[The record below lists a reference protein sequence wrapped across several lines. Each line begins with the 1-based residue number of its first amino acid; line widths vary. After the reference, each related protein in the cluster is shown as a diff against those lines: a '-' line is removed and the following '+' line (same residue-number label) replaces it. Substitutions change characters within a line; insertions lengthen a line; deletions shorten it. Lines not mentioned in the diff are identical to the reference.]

1 MGITELIDKYGEAGV
16 FFGFVVTWIYFYFT
30 NKSIK
35 EIKDLFV
42 RHEQQCNERHK
53 QFIGYMKDHEGRI
66 SHVEGRL
73 NERQQPAT

>member
-35 EIKDLFV
+35 EIKEGQREL
-42 RHEQQCNERHK
+42 
-53 QFIGYMKDHEGRI
+53 IGYMKEHEGRI

-73 NERQQPAT
+73 NERQQQPAT